1 MLFSSIPFL
10 YYFLPLVLAVY
21 FLTPRA
27 GKNAVLFLSSL
38 LFYAWGE
45 PRFCIF
51 MLLSILQGYV
61 FGRLIEKHAQN
72 KKRSKLFLT
81 ASVALSLALLAYCKY
96 ADFFLSSVNA
106 VTGLSFK
113 LLHVTLPIGISFYT
127 FQILSYV
134 VDVYR
139 GEVPAQKSFLKL
151 GTYIAMFPQLI
162 AGPIVR
168 YADIAPQLDSRQ
180 TTLEDVSS
188 GACRFVI
195 GLSKKVLLANV
206 LYGLVTA
213 FQQSR
218 DLSVLYFWLY
228 AVSFALQL
236 YFDFSGYSDMA
247 IGLGRIFGFRFQ
259 ENFNYPYISGSIT
272 EFWRRWHISLG
283 SWFRDYVYIPLG
295 GNRVSKAKWLRN
307 ILVVWMLTGLW
318 HGASWNFVLWGLG
331 FAVLLVAEKLVYGR
345 LLQRTHVLK
354 HVYTLLLVTLSF
366 VLFNADSVSE
376 AVSQLGA
383 MFGAGGLPLVSTEG
397 VYYLKSYAGTFL
409 FAAIGATPLVSNAI
423 SRFGKTRFGAQAL
436 TVLQPLVMLALLAAC
451 TAFLVDGSFN
461 PFLYFRF

>member
-61 FGRLIEKHAQN
+61 FGCLIEKHAQN

-113 LLHVTLPIGISFYT
+113 LLHVALPIGISFYT

-139 GEVPAQKSFLKL
+139 GSVPAQKSFLKL

-206 LYGLVTA
+206 LYELITA
-213 FQQSR
+213 FQKSQ
-218 DLSVLYFWLY
+218 DLSVLYYWLY
-228 AVSFALQL
+228 AVSFTLQL

-247 IGLGRIFGFRFQ
+247 IGLGLILGFHFP
-259 ENFNYPYISGSIT
+259 ENFRYPYCAGSIT

-283 SWFRDYVYIPLG
+283 SWFRDYLYIPLG
-295 GNRVSKAKWLRN
+295 GNRKGKGRQLLN
-307 ILVVWMLTGLW
+307 ILLVWLATGLW
-318 HGASWNFVLWGLG
+318 HGADWTFVLWGLLY
-331 FAVLLVAEKLVYGR
+331 AALLTAEKLF
-345 LLQRTHVLK
+345 LLRGLKKLRVLN
-354 HVYTLLLVTLSF
+354 HIYVLLFVTLGF
-366 VLFNADSVSE
+366 VLFDADSIRDAATSVC
-376 AVSQLGA
+376 A
-383 MFGAGGLPLVSTEG
+383 MFGGGGLPLVGQES
-397 VYYLKSYAGTFL
+397 LYALRSGAVL
-409 FAAIGATPLVSNAI
+409 LLSAAVGATPLPQRLITAAQQ
-423 SRFGKTRFGAQAL
+423 KTAGRA
-436 TVLQPLVMLALLAAC
+436 VLAVLEPVGLCLLLAVC